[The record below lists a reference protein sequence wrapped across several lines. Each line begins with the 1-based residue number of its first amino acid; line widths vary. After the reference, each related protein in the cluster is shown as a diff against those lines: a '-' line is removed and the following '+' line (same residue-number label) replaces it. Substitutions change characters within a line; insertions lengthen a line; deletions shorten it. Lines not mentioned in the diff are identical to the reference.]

1 MTRMAQ
7 FPLKSFL
14 ALTFTGAVWIG
25 CPAPAFAR
33 RQQARPTPSEQ
44 PAPMLERINAETQAL
59 YEHVRPGLVRVQ
71 LPLPKWM
78 EQLGQQD
85 NPINRWPLDPQV
97 RETLESQQGKLATGQ
112 MQTIITPTTEPS
124 ASTQP
129 GDADQQRW
137 QRTVVQRPDGTIE
150 LVAPNAAPDDG
161 VIAAIIAP
169 RSLGI
174 IYDDQGHIVVP
185 RYVEKETVDDQHP
198 LTVFGLAGGAA
209 VARFVGS
216 DRQTNLTVLKLEK
229 PIGKA
234 APFVGSRPTD
244 GSLVMLLAQGGDAGR
259 LVVWTRAQ
267 QEQGVIVGVD
277 GNIAGFARYGQF
289 LDARIC
295 KPVIDQLIAKGSVS
309 RASLGVLVTEG
320 EAPDGRMAMHVDR
333 VKPGSAAEQA
343 GIREGDYILSLSG
356 SAVDDLPSFAA
367 AISAQNGTTKIQI
380 LRGSELIELQA
391 DLRPTINSR

>member
-1 MTRMAQ
+1 MAN
-7 FPLKSFL
+7 FPLTSFL
-14 ALTFTGAVWIG
+14 AMTFTGAVWIG
-25 CPAPAFAR
+25 WPSPALA

-85 NPINRWPLDPQV
+85 NPVNRWPLDPQV
-97 RETLESQQGKLATGQ
+97 KETLESPQARIGSGQ
-112 MQTIITPTTEPS
+112 MQAIITASPS
-124 ASTQP
+124 TQPQDGASTQP
-129 GDADQQRW
+129 ADGEQRW

-150 LVAPNAAPDDG
+150 LVAPSAAPDDG
-161 VIAAIIAP
+161 VIAALIAP

-174 IYDDQGHIVVP
+174 IYDEQGHIVVP
-185 RYVEKETVDDQHP
+185 RYVERETCDDQHP

-209 VARFVGS
+209 TARFVGS

-229 PIGKA
+229 PLGKP
-234 APFVGSRPTD
+234 APFVGCRPTD

-259 LVVWTRAQ
+259 LIVWTRAQ

-277 GNIAGFARYGQF
+277 GNISGFARYGQF

-295 KPVIDQLIAKGSVS
+295 KPVVDQLIAKGQVS

-333 VKPGSAAEQA
+333 VKPDSAAQAA
-343 GIREGDYILSLSG
+343 GIREGDYILSVAG

-367 AISAQNGTTKIQI
+367 AISAQNGLTKIQI
-380 LRGSELIELQA
+380 LRGSELIELQVE
-391 DLRPTINSR
+391 LRPK